1 MTESCPT
8 PPTALPTLAVA
19 ALIAAAA
26 CQSDANLSRDPF
38 AAEPWTVSERE
49 ARIGSVD
56 DPDYIFNPVLR
67 MALGPD
73 ALLYTAHAGEATI
86 RRWTMDGALAG
97 SVGRKGEGPGEFQVP
112 YQVGFFG
119 DSLWVWDVATGR
131 VSYFDQLGE
140 FLGSVA
146 ARADVSWEVG
156 PVHPIAPLRD
166 GTFMWMRRPPFSSSG
181 PATPEAIPFAKID
194 ADGRRLALIWEQP
207 WEPHDDAGQP
217 FGDAHLSGLGRR
229 GLLVVDRRVW
239 TGTGDPAIRVSE
251 IGFDG
256 DTIFT
261 AAVPYDPVPLTAER
275 FDSVVRAWAGDGAEA
290 GIREAM
296 FRPSYLPAVSHLIGG
311 RDGTIWLRRFDP
323 VEVAAG
329 ESMREWW
336 VLDSE
341 GSPLARAL
349 TPVDLVV
356 KLITDEMIWGVERDE
371 LDVEY
376 IVRYRLMREG

>member
-1 MTESCPT
+1 MRSAAPT
-8 PPTALPTLAVA
+8 GLPTLAAA

-26 CQSDANLSRDPF
+26 CQSDATSSRDPF
-38 AAEPWTVSERE
+38 AAEPWTVSERV

-56 DPDYIFNPVLR
+56 DPDFIFNPVLR
-67 MALGPD
+67 MALSPD
-73 ALLYTAHAGEATI
+73 GLLYTAHAGEATI
-86 RRWTMDGALAG
+86 RRWTMDGTPAG

-119 DSLWVWDVATGR
+119 DSLWVWDAAGGR
-131 VSYFDQLGE
+131 VSYFDQQGE

-146 ARADVSWEVG
+146 ARADVGWEVG
-156 PVHPIAPLRD
+156 PVLPIAPLRD

-181 PATPEAIPFAKID
+181 PGTPEAIPFAKID

-207 WEPHDDAGQP
+207 WEPHDDAGQT

-239 TGTGDPAIRVSE
+239 TGEGDAAVRVSE

-261 AAVPYDPVPLTAER
+261 AAVSYDPVPLTDER
-275 FDSVVRAWAGDGAEA
+275 FDSGVRAALAQGGASEA
-290 GIREAM
+290 QTREWM
-296 FRPSYLPAVSHLIGG
+296 HRPSYLPAVSNVIAAD
-311 RDGTIWLRRFDP
+311 DGTIWLRRFDP

-329 ESMREWW
+329 EPMWEWW
-336 VLDSE
+336 ILDSG

-349 TPVDLVV
+349 TPVDLDVR
-356 KLITDEMIWGVERDE
+356 LINGDMIWGVERDE

-376 IVRYRLMREG
+376 IVRYRLVRDG